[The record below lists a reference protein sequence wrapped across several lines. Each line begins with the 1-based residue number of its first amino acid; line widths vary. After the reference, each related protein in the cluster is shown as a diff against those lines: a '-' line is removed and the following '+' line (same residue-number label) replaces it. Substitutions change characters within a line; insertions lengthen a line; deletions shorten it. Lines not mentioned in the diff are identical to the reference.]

1 MLCCVVVVLYVPTIH
16 CLRQRHMALLAY
28 FLLVVAVI
36 TCLSA
41 GGTEGP
47 ICRSKVSLKKEE
59 IFSVGVYPA
68 TRNSQPYAFCS
79 PLILRA
85 GRKFASGPYSLAKHE
100 EEVRERHH
108 CQGKEGEEGRG
119 PLEAQLLVHLNP
131 KQWEGS
137 CIRVSKSQHKT
148 PCRETK
154 HKTQGI
160 AAD

>member
-1 MLCCVVVVLYVPTIH
+1 
-16 CLRQRHMALLAY
+16 MALLAY
-28 FLLVVAVI
+28 FLLLVAII

-47 ICRSKVSLKKEE
+47 ICRSKVSLKKIKKEE
-59 IFSVGVYPA
+59 RFWVGVYPA

-100 EEVRERHH
+100 EEVRKRHH
-108 CQGKEGEEGRG
+108 PQGKEGEEGRG
-119 PLEAQLLVHLNP
+119 PLVAQLLVHLNP

-137 CIRVSKSQHKT
+137 CIQVSKSQHKT

-154 HKTQGI
+154 HKTQEGI